1 MRDLID
7 FGSYEA
13 TSERYG
19 IKPLI
24 EYDHDKVDGVPE
36 NRIRH
41 YAAEPWAIQPA
52 PDLDP
57 DDLNW

>member
-1 MRDLID
+1 MRDLIN
-7 FGSYEA
+7 FGSYEVNNG
-13 TSERYG
+13 RYG

-36 NRIRH
+36 NHIRH
-41 YAAEPWAIQPA
+41 YAAEPWATQPTA
-52 PDLDP
+52 DLDP